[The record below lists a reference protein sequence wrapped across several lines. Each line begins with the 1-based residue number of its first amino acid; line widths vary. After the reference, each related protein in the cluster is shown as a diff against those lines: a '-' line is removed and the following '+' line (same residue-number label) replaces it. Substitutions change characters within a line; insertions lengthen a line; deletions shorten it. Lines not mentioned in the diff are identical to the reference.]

1 MGHWVK
7 EADQQMRSF
16 WAATAVK
23 AATGFFVL
31 AWADPEPDQQAALR
45 GVPLPSD
52 SPYGSLVAAWVKKL
66 NCFFFVFCFLPVFEA
81 VAWVMTQPK
90 LSNQLLA
97 KLEKKKFENKD
108 GRLDIDTNIWA

>member
-1 MGHWVK
+1 M
-7 EADQQMRSF
+7 
-16 WAATAVK
+16 
-23 AATGFFVL
+23 
-31 AWADPEPDQQAALR
+31 
-45 GVPLPSD
+45 
-52 SPYGSLVAAWVKKL
+52 
-66 NCFFFVFCFLPVFEA
+66 FCFLPVFEA